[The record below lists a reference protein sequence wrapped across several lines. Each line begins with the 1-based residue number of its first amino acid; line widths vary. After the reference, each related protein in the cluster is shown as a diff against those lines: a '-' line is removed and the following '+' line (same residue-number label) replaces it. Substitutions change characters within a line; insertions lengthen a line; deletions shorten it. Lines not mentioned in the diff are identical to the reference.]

1 MRKIYSMK
9 SVMLSS
15 LALFCVNT
23 FAQTKQDAEKIISAN
38 NTGTLHQLENAFEQE
53 FAQNRIK
60 IDNYVVQMNVPK
72 RYADSKGTVYELQK
86 IESDGTPIYYQT
98 YNVAAARSTRTN
110 FLHTGGGLGLNLMG
124 MNMTA
129 HVWDGGHARVSHQEY
144 DGAGGTNRVTLMDT
158 SSEGGT
164 QLNFHAA
171 HVTGT
176 IVASGVTANAKGMAP
191 HGKVN
196 GYMWNNDLSEA
207 TSAAANGMLVSN
219 HSYGY
224 QSINPNTGAMV
235 LPSYYPGAYITDSRD
250 WDQIMY
256 NAPYYLMVVAAGNDG
271 QYPITNS
278 PLDGMTG
285 YDKLTGHATSKNNL
299 VVANANDATIDS
311 NGNLT
316 SVSIATSSS
325 QGPTDD
331 YRIKP
336 DIAGNGV
343 GVYSTYQNSDTSYA
357 SLTGTSMASPNVTGT
372 LLILQEHAK
381 NVTGNFYRAATIK
394 GIALHTADDAGASGP
409 DAVFGWGLLNAKKAA
424 ETITNNGTSS
434 MVQEMTLTSGQ
445 TITMTVNSNGTTP
458 LFASISWTDPA
469 GTATTSLN
477 NTTPKLVN
485 DLDLRVSQGSTTH
498 LPWRLTGVTTNGK
511 GDNIRDPFE
520 RVEVAGASGTYTITI
535 THKGSLSS
543 GSQNF
548 SLVVTGISAAP
559 VECTATVPTGLA
571 VSNVTSTGANVN
583 WTAVPGATYDVQYK
597 ATSASTWTT
606 VAVSS
611 NSYTISG
618 LAATTAYEV
627 QVRSKCPS
635 GSNSAY
641 SSPVNFTTPETQL
654 SYCASQGNS
663 VADEYIS
670 RVQLNTINNASG
682 AAGYSN
688 FTNIS
693 TNLTQNQAY
702 TITITPT
709 WTGSTYPEGYAV
721 WIDYN
726 KNGTFDS
733 NELVY
738 SRAASTATPVSG
750 SFTVPTTALE
760 GATRMR
766 VSMKYNGIPTACE
779 TFSYG
784 EVEDYTVVIGAAVG
798 DTQPPSAPTN
808 LTASN
813 IAQTTLTLNW
823 TASTDNVGV
832 VGYDVYMN
840 GSSIGTVT
848 STSANVTGL
857 TAATTYSF
865 YVRAKD
871 AAGNMSS
878 NSNTINV
885 TTLSNS
891 VSYCTSKGNSV
902 TDEYI
907 NRVQLNTINNLSGSN
922 GGYGNFTSLSTNLNK
937 STSYTITI
945 TPAWT
950 GTRYSEGYAVW
961 IDYNQNGT
969 FDANER
975 VFSRAATTVTPVS
988 GTFLVPASALSGA
1001 TRMRVSMKYNGI
1013 PTACETFSYGEVEDY
1028 TIVIGTG
1035 GNSTYAMPD
1044 EFATN
1049 SMKLYP
1055 NPVRD
1060 VLNIETDAEI
1070 KSYQVFD
1077 LAGKVVLSSAT
1088 SADKINVSQ
1097 LSSGVYVLVMET
1109 DRGRLMERFIKK

>member
-1 MRKIYSMK
+1 MRENYLLK
-9 SVMLSS
+9 S
-15 LALFCVNT
+15 ALITFMAFFCVN
-23 FAQTKQDAEKIISAN
+23 S
-38 NTGTLHQLENAFEQE
+38 
-53 FAQNRIK
+53 FAQNQQETEQIASATNKGALVQLQNEFEQNFIK
-60 IDNYVVQMNVPK
+60 NKVQIDNYVVQMNVPK
-72 RYADSKGTVYELQK
+72 RYSTESGTVYELQK
-86 IESDGTPIYYQT
+86 IEADGTPIYYQT

-110 FLHTGGGLGLNLMG
+110 HLHSGGSLGLNLMG
-124 MNMTA
+124 TNLTA

-164 QLNFHAA
+164 ILNFHAA

-176 IVASGVTANAKGMAP
+176 IMSSGVVANAKGMAP
-191 HGKVN
+191 NAKVN
-196 GYMWNNDLSEA
+196 GYMWNNDVSEA

-235 LPSYYPGAYITDSRD
+235 LPSYYPGAYITDSRA
-250 WDQIMY
+250 WDQVMY

-271 QYPITNS
+271 QYPITTS

-299 VVANANDATIDS
+299 VIANANDANVDN
-311 NGNLT
+311 NGNLI
-316 SVSIATSSS
+316 SVTIANSSS

-343 GVYSTYQNSDTSYA
+343 GVYSTYQNSDTAYNSI
-357 SLTGTSMASPNVTGT
+357 TGTSMASPNVTGT
-372 LLILQEHAK
+372 LLLLQEHAK

-394 GIALHTADDAGASGP
+394 GLALHTADDAGVAGP

-424 ETITNNGTSS
+424 ETITNNGSTSI
-434 MVQEMTLTSGQ
+434 VQESTLTAGQ
-445 TITMTVNSNGTTP
+445 TITMQVNSNGTSP

-477 NTTPKLVN
+477 NTTPRLVN
-485 DLDLRVSQGSTTH
+485 DLDIRVTQGSTTH
-498 LPWRLTGVTTNGK
+498 MPWRLTGVTTNGK

-520 RVEVAGASGTYTITI
+520 RVEVASASGTYTITI
-535 THKGSLSS
+535 THKGTLSS

-548 SLVVTGISAAP
+548 SLIVTGISAAP
-559 VECTATVPTGLA
+559 VECTASVPTGLA
-571 VSNVTSTGANVN
+571 ASNVTSNAASLN

-597 ATSASTWTT
+597 ASSSSSWTT
-606 VAVSS
+606 VAVST
-611 NSYTISG
+611 NSYNLTNLSA
-618 LAATTAYEV
+618 LTAYDV
-627 QVRSKCPS
+627 QVRSKCPL

-641 SSPVNFTTPETQL
+641 SSVVNFTTSEVQMN
-654 SYCASQGNS
+654 YCTSQGNS

-693 TNLTQNQAY
+693 TNLSKNQAY

-709 WTGSTYPEGYAV
+709 WTGSTYPEGFAV

-733 NELVY
+733 NELVF
-738 SRAASTATPVSG
+738 SRAASTATPASG
-750 SFTVPTTALE
+750 TFTIPTSATE

-784 EVEDYTVVIGAAVG
+784 EVEDYTVVIGASAG
-798 DTQPPSAPTN
+798 DTQAPSAPTN
-808 LTASN
+808 LAASN
-813 IAQTTLTLNW
+813 ITTNSLTLNW
-823 TASTDNVGV
+823 NASTDNVGV
-832 VGYDVYMN
+832 TGYDVYSN
-840 GSSIGTVT
+840 GTMIGTVT

-857 TAATTYSF
+857 TPATAYSF

-871 AAGNMSS
+871 AAGNISS
-878 NSNTINV
+878 NSNTLNV
-885 TTLSNS
+885 TTNSNT
-891 VSYCTSKGNSV
+891 VTYCASKGNSV
-902 TDEYI
+902 VDEWI
-907 NRVQLNTINNLSGSN
+907 ARVRLNTLDNSSGAN
-922 GGYGNFTSLSTNLNK
+922 GGYANFTNLSTTLNK
-937 STSYTITI
+937 STSYTIRI
-945 TPAWT
+945 NAGWRS
-950 GTRYSEGYAVW
+950 TRYSEGYAVW

-969 FDANER
+969 FEASER
-975 VFSRAATTVTPVS
+975 VFSRAATNATEVS
-988 GTFLVPASALSGA
+988 GSFTVPASALNGS
-1001 TRMRVSMKYNGI
+1001 TRMRVSMKYNGT

-1035 GNSTYAMPD
+1035 TNGSYAIPD
-1044 EFATN
+1044 EFASN
-1049 SMKLYP
+1049 DLKIYP

-1060 VLNIETDAEI
+1060 ILNVESTAEI

-1077 LAGKVVLSSAT
+1077 LAGKLVLNSST
-1088 SADKINVSQ
+1088 STQKINVSQ

-1109 DRGRLMERFIKK
+1109 EKGRVMERFIKK